1 MSRQNISR
9 RSAAFLTSNATRT
22 LLVWVLIA
30 ILSGLAAIVAWQ
42 WTVTAGDRVAQT
54 LIYQQGLTKWL
65 SAAQDLEIAQRGYL
79 LTKDP
84 AYLTS
89 FETAK
94 TAVRNIHSDF
104 IRNRRKT
111 PELVAAIEA
120 VNTAQQDH
128 VSAMEKSL
136 SEAAKNPGSAG
147 QLAQNS
153 LGALSDRLRD
163 EINAAS
169 RQQQRLFEARV
180 AQFHDQSFWLLV
192 AMLSILLACA
202 ALAMV
207 ALIRERQRVEALEI
221 TALTLTSANRSLE
234 ARVKARTEE
243 LAIERDR
250 AEALLRDVT
259 HRIGNTLSLVV
270 GFINLHIRHTTDP
283 KSLKTLTG
291 ARDRIHAIAS
301 AQRRMNVVNDLEL
314 VRIDTLIQ
322 AVLEDVVDTASV
334 DRIQLDIDV
343 PPLLAPAQVA
353 TSLCVLTQ
361 EFVVNSFKHAFA
373 DDGSGVVNV
382 RLKQMGKTG
391 AELIVEDNGSGID
404 PGIVAASGEEA
415 DKQLYE
421 HANHAGEGL
430 GAKIAALLTRQFS
443 GSIRYE
449 PVRPGH
455 SRPGTRV
462 SIQLPELSLSVP
474 EEEIL
479 AAAKVMKGDTEDNSA
494 KEAKEMKATTV

>member
-1 MSRQNISR
+1 MGRQNISR

-22 LLVWVLIA
+22 LLVWVSIA
-30 ILSGLAAIVAWQ
+30 ILSGLTAIIAWQ

-54 LIYQQGLTKWL
+54 LLYQQGLTKWL
-65 SAAQDLEIAQRGYL
+65 SAAQDLEIARRGYL

-94 TAVRNIHSDF
+94 TAVNNIHSDF
-104 IRNRRKT
+104 VRTGRNN
-111 PELVAAIEA
+111 PGLLAAIEA
-120 VNTAQQDH
+120 VNKAQQEQL
-128 VSAMEKSL
+128 SAMETSL
-136 SEAAKNPGSAG
+136 SDTGKSANDDG

-153 LGALSDRLRD
+153 LDVALADRLRD
-163 EINAAS
+163 EIAAAS
-169 RQQQRLFEARV
+169 AQQQRLFEERV
-180 AQFHDQSFWLLV
+180 AQFHDQSFWLLA
-192 AMLSILLACA
+192 AMLAILFACA

-234 ARVKARTEE
+234 ARVNARTEE
-243 LAIERDR
+243 LAIERDRAEAERER

-270 GFINLHIRHTTDP
+270 GFINLHIRHTSDP

-322 AVLEDVVDTASV
+322 AVLEDVVETPGEG
-334 DRIQLDIDV
+334 RIHLTIDV

-361 EFVVNSFKHAFA
+361 EFVVNSFKHAF
-373 DDGSGVVNV
+373 GVEGAGEVNV
-382 RLKQMGKTG
+382 RLKRMGENG
-391 AELIVEDNGSGID
+391 AELIVEDDGSGID
-404 PGIVAASGEEA
+404 ASSFPANGVEA
-415 DKQLYE
+415 EKLLHA
-421 HANHAGEGL
+421 HANHAGDGL

-443 GSIRYE
+443 GIITYE
-449 PVRPGH
+449 LVRPGH

-474 EEEIL
+474 EEAIS
-479 AAAKVMKGDTEDNSA
+479 AAAKEATEEKKAMK
-494 KEAKEMKATTV
+494 TTPA